1 MERDAPW
8 TAWIRMI
15 QLHDEAAAHPLGPL
29 EQRSLPCGSVIKIHL
44 KIGVLETPKN
54 NLRRMAFAHYTSSM
68 KTKSKPSVAKRGRPP
83 GSVTKRINA
92 RFPAG
97 LAEKIEYAASL
108 RGVAVSA
115 FIQDAVAER
124 ADRVIESESHWQL
137 TRNEAVK
144 LAEII
149 AKPPKPNQAMLKA
162 AKLAA
167 RHVVIRS

>member
-1 MERDAPW
+1 
-8 TAWIRMI
+8 
-15 QLHDEAAAHPLGPL
+15 
-29 EQRSLPCGSVIKIHL
+29 
-44 KIGVLETPKN
+44 
-54 NLRRMAFAHYTSSM
+54 MAFAHYTSSM

-137 TRNEAVK
+137 TRNEAAK
-144 LAEII
+144 LAAII